1 MVGGFVG
8 FLVTFFPCWLNKT
21 PQKITEESVI
31 NNRHEPRTIFFN
43 AGTTIFQNAV
53 QDYVSLCPVGFSVP
67 SEVFLPLVL
76 EQFKFC
82 EVSF

>member
-1 MVGGFVG
+1 MD
-8 FLVTFFPCWLNKT
+8 FLATFFPCWLNKT
-21 PQKITEESVI
+21 PQKITEESFI
-31 NNRHEPRTIFFN
+31 TDMNPGLFFFN

-53 QDYVSLCPVGFSVP
+53 QDYVSLCPVGFSFP

-76 EQFKFC
+76 EQFKLC